1 VDFSSAPACGLV
13 VTANGYAEVVLCREQ
28 YAEPVFSDRYGRHAY
43 CGYISSNHWYDDLIF
58 IVRSPCLEFGLTRK
72 KYFFFSSKT
81 QKSPTSEVS
90 ISNGCRLGF
99 RLMHL
104 TVYLGMY
111 HFLVLLIDNHVT
123 EFYEDDI
130 SNPKVC
136 QVLTGKLTRS
146 LFEGFRVVYCA
157 HTDHLSRG
165 SNQRFAELCPGRAT
179 SPSIILLFRTHAICA
194 TVWGPEP
201 VNLGYIGAPLA
212 TAISYN
218 VVSIASVIYGVFY
231 VPKTAWHP
239 ISRRSFTGLGI
250 LVQLGLA
257 GVGRCLLLCSSS
269 VLT

>member
-1 VDFSSAPACGLV
+1 LVIASVVSIGHLSTVALAAATLASMTASVSGFSIIQGIHKHPGHDASQRVDFSPAPACGLV
-13 VTANGYAEVVLCREQ
+13 VTANGSVEVVLCREQ

-81 QKSPTSEVS
+81 RKSPTSEVS

-111 HFLVLLIDNHVT
+111 HFLVLLINNHVT
-123 EFYEDDI
+123 EFCEDDI

-165 SNQRFAELCPGRAT
+165 SNQRFAELCPG
-179 SPSIILLFRTHAICA
+179 
-194 TVWGPEP
+194 
-201 VNLGYIGAPLA
+201 
-212 TAISYN
+212 
-218 VVSIASVIYGVFY
+218 
-231 VPKTAWHP
+231 
-239 ISRRSFTGLGI
+239 
-250 LVQLGLA
+250 
-257 GVGRCLLLCSSS
+257 
-269 VLT
+269 